1 MSDCDSG
8 LEHCVHD
15 YCLFSVLMLYEWHNQ
30 ERYPACK
37 ILLQQVYFWWLGLTG
52 VTLEKWEGKWKP
64 ESSSSSG
71 SSSIIKYAWN
81 F

>member
-37 ILLQQVYFWWLGLTG
+37 ILLQQVYFW
-52 VTLEKWEGKWKP
+52 
-64 ESSSSSG
+64 
-71 SSSIIKYAWN
+71 
-81 F
+81 